1 MNLLTEE
8 VQHLAVG
15 NYPSERV
22 LVFSSVMLQRDRM
35 VRKGADIRRL
45 LDRRITQWRDGLFD
59 ILVQEADRCDK
70 GLKHSCGARLSEED
84 IVRIFSRLMLQ
95 GKVRAAVRWA
105 T

>member
-1 MNLLTEE
+1 MDLLTEE

-22 LVFSSVMLQRDRM
+22 PVVSSVMLQRDRM
-35 VRKGADIRRL
+35 VHKGVDIRRL
-45 LDRRITQWRDGLFD
+45 LDRHIPQWHDGLFD

-84 IVRIFSRLMLQ
+84 IVRIFR
-95 GKVRAAVRWA
+95 G
-105 T
+105 